1 MLYKGNRSAA
11 TVSWCLLLGLVAAL
25 LMPAGLVRAAGSG
38 QPRGAR
44 GAETVRARDDEPE
57 QDEPQER
64 EGRRRRPPSE
74 FIERFRNEEDIREL
88 IEVVRV
94 WRMSREL
101 DLSEDQALKLLMIT
115 DKHRKA
121 IGEMWEQ
128 RRRVIDE
135 LHDALDEGKGDSELE
150 TLIGRVDE
158 IDVRMAHAEGEH
170 HKQLLDG
177 LSPEQK
183 ARFYVFR
190 PRFERDVRETIRRI
204 MERRRRAD
212 EEEERETGGDND
224 DRPNERNA
232 DRERGR
238 DGSRRE

>member
-1 MLYKGNRSAA
+1 MLYKGNRCAA
-11 TVSWCLLLGLVAAL
+11 PVSWCGLLGLVAAL
-25 LMPAGLVRAAGSG
+25 LMPAGVVRAAESG
-38 QPRGAR
+38 QPPP

-57 QDEPQER
+57 RDEPQER

-74 FIERFRNEEDIREL
+74 FRERFRSEEDIREL

-101 DLSEDQALKLLMIT
+101 DLSEEQALRLLMIT
-115 DKHRKA
+115 DKHREA
-121 IGEMWEQ
+121 IGEMRDQ
-128 RRRVIDE
+128 KRRVIDE
-135 LHDALDEGKGDSELE
+135 LREALDEGKSGSEIE

-158 IDVRMAHAEGEH
+158 IGVRMAHAEGEH

-190 PRFERDVRETIRRI
+190 PQFDRDVRETIRRI
-204 MERRRRAD
+204 MERRRRA
-212 EEEERETGGDND
+212 EEEQERETGGDND
-224 DRPNERNA
+224 DRPNERGA
-232 DRERGR
+232 DRGRRR